1 MVHFL
6 SKHLLTRNTDI
17 TLKGASMNI
26 GSSIRNLTYVFVVLF
41 VALSGG
47 LVYWQVVQA
56 DNVTS
61 TLHNPRR
68 CLAENNPIRGNIYD
82 RNGVLLATSI
92 PDPNVCGGY
101 IRHYTEPSLADIIG
115 YYVPG
120 YASPGIEGQ
129 YSDILDGTSGGS
141 TVLTNQVNKVL
152 HKSTVGNNIYLTIDV
167 RIQRLAVA
175 AFNNYHPLTDPFY
188 FQTYTLADPAY
199 PSDRGS
205 VVITDPHNGQILA
218 MVSSPG
224 YDPNKMVQTLSNND
238 LTYYD
243 SLVANPEQP
252 LIDRPLNMETTPGST
267 FKTVTLM
274 AALNSGATTLNTNWD
289 QTQALGPLY
298 YGGSQIIGDNLG
310 YGEFVFHFPINTEFA
325 YANSDNLVFAQIG
338 VKTGQQTWLDY
349 ANKLYIGQQIPF
361 DLPSTVSSVLTNQG
375 QVQTSLTTLQLA
387 TNAFGQGIDNIT
399 PFQMSLVDDTVANNG
414 VLMRPMLISKIT
426 DSSNNTIASYSAQTL
441 SNVVSATT
449 AYQVREAMDAVT
461 TCGSGWHLDQNFGY
475 DYSIAGKTGTGEID
489 GGQNP
494 QGWMITQAPFTLGD
508 QNQMPAITI
517 TGMRENGGEGAYAI
531 GPAIWQMYKDIFSD
545 GYVKATL
552 PTPRISD
559 TWCPANNLWQSP

>member
-1 MVHFL
+1 
-6 SKHLLTRNTDI
+6 
-17 TLKGASMNI
+17 MNI
-26 GSSIRNLTYVFVVLF
+26 SSSIRKLTYVFVILF
-41 VALSGG
+41 VGLSGG

-61 TLHNPRR
+61 TIHNPRR
-68 CLAENNPIRGNIYD
+68 CLAENNAVRGNIYD

-115 YYVPG
+115 YYAPG
-120 YASPGIEGQ
+120 YTSPGIEGQ
-129 YSDILDGTSGGS
+129 YSDILNGTDGGS
-141 TVLTNQVNKVL
+141 TVLSNQINKIL
-152 HKSTVGNNIYLTIDV
+152 HKSTIGNNIYLTIDV

-175 AFNNYHPLTDPFY
+175 AFNNYHPTTDPFY

-205 VVITDPHNGQILA
+205 IVITDPHTGEILA

-224 YDPNKMVQTLSNND
+224 YDPNKMVQTLSTGD
-238 LTYYD
+238 LSYYN

-252 LIDRPLNMETTPGST
+252 LIDRPLDMATTPGST
-267 FKTVTLM
+267 FKTVTLL
-274 AALNSGATTLNTNWD
+274 AALNSGATTLDTNWD

-298 YGGSQIIGDNLG
+298 YDGSQIIGDNLG
-310 YGEFVFHFPINTEFA
+310 YGQFVFHFPINTEFA
-325 YANSDNLVFAQIG
+325 FANSDNIVFAQIG

-349 ANKLYIGQQIPF
+349 AKRLYIDQQVPF
-361 DLPSTVSSVLTNQG
+361 DLPTTTSSVLTDQG
-375 QVQTSLTTLQLA
+375 KTVSSLSTLQLA

-414 VLMRPMLISKIT
+414 VLMRPMLISKVT
-426 DSSNNTIASYSAQTL
+426 DNSKNIIASYSAQTL
-441 SNVVSATT
+441 STVVSSDT
-449 AYQVREAMDAVT
+449 AYKVRQAMDAVT

-475 DYSIAGKTGTGEID
+475 NYSIAGKTGTGEVG
-489 GGQNP
+489 GGQSA
-494 QGWMITQAPFTLGD
+494 QGWMITQAPFTLD
-508 QNQMPAITI
+508 DPNQMPAITI
-517 TGMRENGGEGAYAI
+517 TAMRENGGEGAYAI
-531 GPAIWQMYKDIFSD
+531 GPAIWQMYQQIFSK
-545 GYVKATL
+545 GYVKATF

-559 TWCPANNLWQSP
+559 SFCPANNLWQSK